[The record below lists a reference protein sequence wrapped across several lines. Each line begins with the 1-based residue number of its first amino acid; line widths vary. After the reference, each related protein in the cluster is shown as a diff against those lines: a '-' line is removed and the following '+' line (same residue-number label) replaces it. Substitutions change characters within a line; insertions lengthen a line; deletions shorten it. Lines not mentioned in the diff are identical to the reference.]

1 MGILGCHIKFFTLK
15 LRDKLIPEDLFV
27 YIYIYLDKDC

>member
-1 MGILGCHIKFFTLK
+1 MGILGCYIKLFTLK
-15 LRDKLIPEDLFV
+15 LREKLIHEDLFV